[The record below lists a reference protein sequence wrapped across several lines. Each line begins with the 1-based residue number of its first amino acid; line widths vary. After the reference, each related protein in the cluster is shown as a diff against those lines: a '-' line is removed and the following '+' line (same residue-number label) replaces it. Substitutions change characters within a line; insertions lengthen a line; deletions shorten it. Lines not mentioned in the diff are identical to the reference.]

1 MRAAVPAAANA
12 LIASSSV
19 RGLKY
24 RSSVMALTA
33 VSPDFRAPK

>member
-1 MRAAVPAAANA
+1 MRAALPAVANA

-24 RSSVMALTA
+24 WISVM
-33 VSPDFRAPK
+33 VVPPSPLSARRL